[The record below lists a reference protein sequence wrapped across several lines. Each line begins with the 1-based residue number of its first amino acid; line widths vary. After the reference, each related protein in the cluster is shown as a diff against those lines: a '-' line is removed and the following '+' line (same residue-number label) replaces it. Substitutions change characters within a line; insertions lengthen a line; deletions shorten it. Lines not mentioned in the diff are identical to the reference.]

1 MGNFD
6 GSTIKYDFNQNHQ
19 FLDTLNNGL
28 NDAMALQ
35 AEVNNVF
42 KILYSVYEGDGA
54 LALQAAHQNIADLMD
69 MAVSD
74 MADVNRRAREQQET
88 MAAMDRANAAEF

>member
-1 MGNFD
+1 MAAHD

-19 FLDTLNNGL
+19 FLDTLDGGL
-28 NDAMALQ
+28 NDALALQ

-42 KILYSVYEGDGA
+42 KILYSVYEGTGA

-74 MADVNRRAREQQET
+74 MTDVNRRAREQQET